1 MELIKAVIISYIIY
15 KAVTKTFEY
24 FGVENPIKY
33 LLHKS

>member
-15 KAVTKTFEY
+15 KVVTKAFEY

-33 LLHKS
+33 LLNKG